1 MALAF
6 TVVAVK
12 QLDEGTRCVVVD
24 AGTNLLPGALW
35 SWPSIA
41 FIDAG
46 ERPASPALVSGPLCL
61 NVDVLHPAAE
71 LPEVAPGDALLVRDA
86 GAYQQA
92 QSTRFGDLRPAV
104 VAHDHGRWRVCQ
116 RRETLDDL
124 LAGDHDVALAPAGSE
139 EVRP

>member
-1 MALAF
+1 
-6 TVVAVK
+6 VVAIK
-12 QLDEGTRCVVVD
+12 QLDDGARCLVVD

-35 SWPSIA
+35 SWPRIEA
-41 FIDAG
+41 AG
-46 ERPASPALVSGPLCL
+46 APGRATTPALVSGPLCL
-61 NVDVLHPAAE
+61 NVDVLHPAAD
-71 LPEVAPGDALLVRDA
+71 LPDLGPGDALLVRDA

-104 VAHDHGRWRVCQ
+104 VAHDDGRWRVCQ

-124 LAGDHDVALAPAGSE
+124 LAGDYDVALAPAGSQ